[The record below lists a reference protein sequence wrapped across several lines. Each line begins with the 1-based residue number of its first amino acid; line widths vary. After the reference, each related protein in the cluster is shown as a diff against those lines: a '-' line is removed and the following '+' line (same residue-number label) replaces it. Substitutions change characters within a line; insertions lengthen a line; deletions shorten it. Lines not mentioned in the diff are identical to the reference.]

1 MENNGLNPYQIFAEK
16 SLPTNWD
23 DIFNQHLNDWPQALR
38 PALEQ
43 AWKNAKVTNFPDR
56 KDESWRWM
64 DFRAMRLDALQVVHQ
79 ANQVEKELLFY
90 SDEDTELS
98 TTPALPE
105 GVLFTSLKELL
116 AHKPQ
121 LAEKLLS
128 VNMPA
133 KDGKF
138 ASLAT
143 ALASDGLVIYLP
155 KNVELEGV
163 YQVKLKLNL
172 ENKAFFS
179 RSVIWLEE
187 GASAKIELEFSTE
200 TGQSEGFH
208 NGVTNVIVGPNARLH
223 LDQKQLFSSGT
234 WNITHEVARL
244 EQDANL
250 DWNYS
255 VLDAKM
261 SKNFVRTDLFGKG
274 SQANMTGIMF
284 PENSQVVNI
293 ETRQNHW
300 VPSTTSDLLYKTA
313 VAQDGRSI
321 WHGMIY
327 VDPQAQ
333 QTDAYQSNRN
343 LVLDDSADVKSIPGL
358 EIHADDV
365 KCSHGA
371 TVGRIDSEELFY
383 LKARGIPEKEA
394 EKLIIEGFFNQILNN
409 FSLEKTRVEMRER
422 LIERISI

>member
-1 MENNGLNPYQIFAEK
+1 MENNGLNPYQIFAEN
-16 SLPTNWD
+16 SLPTNWEAL
-23 DIFNQHLNDWPQALR
+23 FNDHLNEWPQALR
-38 PALEQ
+38 AALEQ
-43 AWKNAKVTNFPDR
+43 AWKNAQEINFPDR

-64 DFRAMRLDALQVVHQ
+64 DFKALQLDTLQVDHQ
-79 ANQVEKELLFY
+79 AKEVEIELLFY
-90 SDEDTELS
+90 SDEDADTS
-98 TTPALPE
+98 TTPALPQ
-105 GVLFTSLKELL
+105 GVLFTTLKELL
-116 AHKPQ
+116 AQKPQ

-128 VNMPA
+128 VNMSD

-143 ALASDGLVIYLP
+143 ALAIDGLVIYLP
-155 KNVELEGV
+155 KNVELTGI
-163 YQVKLKLNL
+163 YQFKLKLHL

-187 GASAKIELEFSTE
+187 GASARIELEFSTE

-208 NGVTNVIVGPNARLH
+208 NGVTNIIVGPNARLQ
-223 LDQKQLFSSGT
+223 LDEKQLFSSGT

-274 SQANMTGIMF
+274 SNANMNGVMF
-284 PENSQVVNI
+284 PEKSQVVNI

-300 VPSTTSDLLYKTA
+300 VPSTTSDLLYKSVA
-313 VAQDGRSI
+313 AQDGRSI

-333 QTDAYQSNRN
+333 QTDAYQSNKN

-394 EKLIIEGFFNQILNN
+394 EKLIIEGFFNQVLNKFN
-409 FSLEKTRVEMRER
+409 LEKTRVEMRER
-422 LIERISI
+422 LIERISL

>member
-1 MENNGLNPYQIFAEK
+1 
-16 SLPTNWD
+16 
-23 DIFNQHLNDWPQALR
+23 
-38 PALEQ
+38 
-43 AWKNAKVTNFPDR
+43 
-56 KDESWRWM
+56 
-64 DFRAMRLDALQVVHQ
+64 
-79 ANQVEKELLFY
+79 
-90 SDEDTELS
+90 
-98 TTPALPE
+98 
-105 GVLFTSLKELL
+105 
-116 AHKPQ
+116 
-121 LAEKLLS
+121 
-128 VNMPA
+128 
-133 KDGKF
+133 
-138 ASLAT
+138 
-143 ALASDGLVIYLP
+143 
-155 KNVELEGV
+155 
-163 YQVKLKLNL
+163 
-172 ENKAFFS
+172 
-179 RSVIWLEE
+179 
-187 GASAKIELEFSTE
+187 
-200 TGQSEGFH
+200 
-208 NGVTNVIVGPNARLH
+208 
-223 LDQKQLFSSGT
+223 
-234 WNITHEVARL
+234 
-244 EQDANL
+244 
-250 DWNYS
+250 
-255 VLDAKM
+255 
-261 SKNFVRTDLFGKG
+261 
-274 SQANMTGIMF
+274 MF

-422 LIERISI
+422 LIERISM